1 MIEEVREVEVQK
13 LKIGMHE
20 KLYLDGKEIPN
31 ILYYMIEHDAET
43 DDDTATLTIKIP
55 VIVDC

>member
-1 MIEEVREVEVQK
+1 MRGVEVQK